1 MQQKN
6 QVKLRRVKLV
16 TPQPK
21 RFEIRAAKA
30 GLEAAAGR
38 MGPDK

>member
-6 QVKLRRVKLV
+6 QVKLTPVKLV
-16 TPQPK
+16 PQPK

-30 GLEAAAGR
+30 GLEAEAGR